1 MSQLPDIDTYA
12 SLLPLDDDRLLEQ
25 NVPEQTIRRIHRIRG
40 LYAYWIQFPTRSI
53 SEMVDYNQRMNGIKQ
68 SKAYE
73 DVQLTML
80 LLGNIQQMTKDF
92 ARWRFNEMNRQHID
106 AAKRRG
112 DYRAVASLEKNYI
125 KANLLDKEDTP
136 DLAYDQIT
144 PLQIIPTDDPSVLG
158 LKKIPNLRGT
168 IDKLIKKYT
177 HETAPIYDE
186 AEEIAYEELN
196 DDTDD

>member
-1 MSQLPDIDTYA
+1 MSQLPDIDRYA
-12 SLLPLDDDRLLEQ
+12 SLLPLDDDKLAEE
-25 NVPEQTIRRIHRIRG
+25 NVPDEMVARLHRIRG
-40 LYAYWIQFPTRSI
+40 LYSYWIQFPTRSI
-53 SEMVDYNQRMNGIKQ
+53 NQMAEYNQRMNGIRQ

-92 ARWRFNEMNRQHID
+92 ARWRFNEMNRQHIE
-106 AAKRRG
+106 AAKRLG

-136 DLAYDQIT
+136 DMAYEKIV
-144 PLQIIPTDDPSVLG
+144 PLKVVPTDDPSVLG
-158 LKKIPNLRGT
+158 LKKLPNLRGT

-177 HETAPIYDE
+177 QETAPIYDD
-186 AEEIAYEELN
+186 AEEIAYEDIP
-196 DDTDD
+196 DDEQ